1 MTEGIEFLILDTI
14 KKHGSIMPLFKA
26 GYSYAKVMEWGKRLE
41 QEGKLSYSE
50 DGVRNLTEFGK
61 QRWKSLKGTKHT
73 FSILPLEEYRVSKID
88 IDDIYLP

>member
-1 MTEGIEFLILDTI
+1 MKEEIELLILDTV

-41 QEGKLSYSE
+41 KMGEMSYSE
-50 DGVRNLTEFGK
+50 EGVRRLTEAGV
-61 QRWKSLKGTKHT
+61 QRWKMLKGEKKN
-73 FSILPLEEYRVSKID
+73 FSILPLEGYKAVKLN